1 MDYTFV
7 PLQGDRARLEPLGPQ
22 HLTDLFQ
29 ASRDPE
35 IWEFLPTPWPRT
47 PEELRGWYDSAQVV
61 KSRGEE
67 FPFAIIDLETGKA
80 VGSTRYLDLFPQ
92 HRRIEIGWTWLGRA
106 YWRTALNTECKY
118 LLLKYAFEDLHCIR
132 MQLKTDLRNER
143 SQKAI
148 ERIGAMREGVLRKA
162 VIVKDN
168 YQRWSVYYS
177 ILDEEW
183 PQVKA
188 RLQARLAEGAPTRV

>member
-1 MDYTFV
+1 MEYTFV
-7 PLQGDRARLEPLGPQ
+7 PLQGNWARLEPLGEQ
-22 HLTDLFQ
+22 HLADLFQ

-47 PEELRGWYDSAQVV
+47 PEELRVWYAAAQAL
-61 KSRGEE
+61 KGRGEE

-132 MQLKTDLRNER
+132 MQLKTDLRNKR

-148 ERIGAMREGVLRKA
+148 ERIGAVREGVLRKA

-177 ILDEEW
+177 ILDDEW
-183 PQVKA
+183 PQVKT
-188 RLQARLAEGAPTRV
+188 RLETRLAEGATTRV